1 MLDAQ
6 KVNLAKSQAALEMAK
21 RSAAESQAALSK
33 AEERLEEVQADRQ
46 AICKLNI
53 ELKEQ
58 VKSCKSE
65 LESNREALSQTRE
78 GSESLQKALDE
89 LLEREAKA
97 IRRL

>member
-1 MLDAQ
+1 
-6 KVNLAKSQAALEMAK
+6 MAK

-33 AEERLEEVQADRQ
+33 AEDRLEEVRADRK
-46 AICKLNI
+46 AINESNI

-65 LESNREALSQTRE
+65 LESEREALSQARE

-89 LLEREAKA
+89 SLEREAEATK
-97 IRRL
+97 